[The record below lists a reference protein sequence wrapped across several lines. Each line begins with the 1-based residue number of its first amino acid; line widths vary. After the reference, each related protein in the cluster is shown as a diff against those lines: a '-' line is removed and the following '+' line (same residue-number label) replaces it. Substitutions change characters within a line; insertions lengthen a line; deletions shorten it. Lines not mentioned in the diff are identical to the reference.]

1 MDVAMV
7 FWSLLA
13 LSLCLTLLALWRR
26 SWWLM
31 AIAAVLSLP
40 FALVANIAYLVAW
53 IIPIL
58 QLAAAIAIRWRG
70 GMADWSILLLLA
82 VLVWLVGGAGTIIID
97 GRLVW
102 VQIAGLIIGVAGLLI
117 GPMLWTKAIHRVAAQ
132 R

>member
-1 MDVAMV
+1 MV
-7 FWSLLA
+7 FWALIG
-13 LSLCLTLLALWRR
+13 LSLCVTVLALWRR

-40 FALVANIAYLVAW
+40 FVLVANLAYLVAW
-53 IIPIL
+53 LIPSF
-58 QLAAAIAIRWRG
+58 QLAAAIALRWRG
-70 GMADWSILLLLA
+70 GAADWSILLLLA

-102 VQIAGLIIGVAGLLI
+102 VQFAGLIIGLAVLLV
-117 GPMLWTKAIHRVAAQ
+117 GPMHWTKAIHRVAAQ